1 MPKRSGALTVL
12 YAATLFASASLLFWV
27 QPMSAKMLLPLLGGT
42 PAVWNTCMLFFQAM
56 LLAGYAY
63 ALAVSKWLTLR
74 QQVAVHALLLLSTA
88 LTFPVLIS
96 EATARSVPR
105 EGDPTLWL
113 LWSLLTTVGLPFFA
127 VSTNSPL
134 LQRWFA
140 ETREPSARDP
150 YFLYA
155 ASNAGSLLALLSYPL
170 VVEPRLTLGGQS
182 RLWSLGYALLLA
194 LLAACAFAVL
204 RRQAQRGETEPHRA
218 SADEPTKPPTGETRP
233 ETGLSDAQTN
243 LRPREATGSAQMTA
257 DAEATAAANA
267 LGDAEAVSS
276 AEATGDI
283 KSLGKVE
290 AIGGDI
296 AESETLSWRR
306 RLRWVA
312 LAFVPSSLMLGVTT
326 YFSTDIASL
335 PLLWVVPLSLY
346 LLTLVCAF
354 ARRQIFKPRNVA
366 RVLPGVA
373 LVFALV
379 YLSGATQPVWLLLF
393 SHLCFFVVAALACHG
408 LLAADRPAVRHLAE
422 FYLLMSVGGVLGG
435 IFNALVAPTLFTAT
449 LEYPLVIVL
458 ACLLLPRPAA
468 DDGQRDTPR
477 ERWLDFGIPA
487 AVALLTL
494 LLALAVNRFAFE
506 WVQGL
511 ALVVG
516 VPLIVSYLFRRRPVR
531 FALALG
537 AVMLGS
543 NFHADL
549 TRHTLLAER
558 NFYGTLR
565 VTQDPGSDTHWL
577 YHGTTIHGRQSLALA
592 RHCEPLSY
600 YHREGPL
607 GHVFKSFDALPAN
620 ANVAIVGL
628 GTGATAAYTRAGQH
642 WTFYEINPAVVQI
655 ARDPDY
661 FTYLTYCAAAPVAVA
676 LGDARLQLQSAPPAH
691 YGLIVLD
698 AFSSDAIPVHL
709 MTVEALDLY
718 LSKLAP
724 GGLLVF
730 HISNRSLDLH
740 PVVADLA
747 LARNLHALG
756 FDDTARNQPG
766 GKEPSQWVVMARRPE
781 DIRTL
786 AADPRWQTLAG
797 RPGRPVWTDDFSN
810 IVSIFKWR

>member
-1 MPKRSGALTVL
+1 MPKRSSALTVL

-27 QPMSAKMLLPLLGGT
+27 QPMMAKMLLPLLGGT

-74 QQVAVHALLLLSTA
+74 QQVVVHALLLLSTA
-88 LTFPVLIS
+88 LTFPILIS
-96 EATARSVPR
+96 EATVSSVPR
-105 EGDPTLWL
+105 EGNPSLWL
-113 LWSLLTTVGLPFFA
+113 LWNLLTTVGLPFFA
-127 VSTNSPL
+127 VSTNGPL
-134 LQRWFA
+134 LQKWFA
-140 ETREPSARDP
+140 ETRQASSRDP

-170 VVEPRLTLGGQS
+170 LVEPRLTLGGQS
-182 RLWSLGYALLLA
+182 RLWSLGYALLLL
-194 LLAACAFAVL
+194 LLAACAFALL
-204 RRQAQRGETEPHRA
+204 RRQAQPGNAELHARAPGER
-218 SADEPTKPPTGETRP
+218 ETRDAETTP
-233 ETGLSDAQTN
+233 ETSA
-243 LRPREATGSAQMTA
+243 PREATLDGATR
-257 DAEATAAANA
+257 DAE
-267 LGDAEAVSS
+267 
-276 AEATGDI
+276 
-283 KSLGKVE
+283 VE
-290 AIGGDI
+290 A
-296 AESETLSWRR
+296 LSWRR

-346 LLTLVCAF
+346 LLTLVFAF
-354 ARRQIFKPRNVA
+354 ARRQIFKPRIVA

-373 LVFALV
+373 LIFALV
-379 YLSGATQPVWLLLF
+379 YLSGATQPTWLLLF
-393 SHLCFFVVAALACHG
+393 FHLFFFVVAAMACHG
-408 LLAADRPAVRHLAE
+408 QLAADRPAVRHLAE

-435 IFNALVAPTLFTAT
+435 LFNALVAPVIFNTT

-458 ACLLLPRPAA
+458 ACLLLPRPVAT
-468 DDGQRDTPR
+468 QEEEDTPR
-477 ERWLDFGIPA
+477 ERWLDAGVPAGI
-487 AVALLTL
+487 ALLTL
-494 LLALAVNRFAFE
+494 LLALVVSQFTLE
-506 WVQGL
+506 WVQSL

-516 VPLIVSYLFRRRPVR
+516 VPLIITYLFRRRPVR

-543 NFHADL
+543 NFHVNL
-549 TRHTLLAER
+549 NRQTLLAER
-558 NFYGTLR
+558 NFFGTLR
-565 VTQDPGSDTHWL
+565 VTQDTGDDTHWL

-607 GHVFKSFDALPAN
+607 GQLFKTFDAQLAG

-628 GTGATAAYTRAGQH
+628 GTGATAAYTRPGQS
-642 WTFYEINPAVVQI
+642 WTFYEINPAVVSI
-655 ARDPDY
+655 ARDPSY
-661 FTYLTYCAAAPVAVA
+661 FTYLSYCAAAPVAIS
-676 LGDARLQLQSAPPAH
+676 LGDARLQLQHAPPAH

-709 MTVEALDLY
+709 MTVEALDIY

-747 LARNLHALG
+747 LARSLVCLG

-781 DIRTL
+781 DVQTF
-786 AADPRWQTLAG
+786 AADTRWRPLEG
-797 RPGRPVWTDDFSN
+797 RTGRPVWTDDFSN
-810 IVSIFKWR
+810 IVTIFKWR

>member
-1 MPKRSGALTVL
+1 MPKRSSAVIVL
-12 YAATLFASASLLFWV
+12 YAATLFSSASLLFWV
-27 QPMSAKMLLPLLGGT
+27 QPMMARMLLPLLGGT

-74 QQVAVHALLLLSTA
+74 QQVVVHALLLLLTA
-88 LTFPVLIS
+88 LTFPILIS
-96 EATARSVPR
+96 DAAIRSVPR
-105 EGDPTLWL
+105 EGNPSLWL

-134 LQRWFA
+134 LQKWFA
-140 ETREPSARDP
+140 ETREASSRDP

-170 VVEPRLTLGGQS
+170 LLEPALTLGGQS
-182 RLWSLGYALLLA
+182 RLWSLGYALLLVLIAGCA
-194 LLAACAFAVL
+194 LTLL
-204 RRQAQRGETEPHRA
+204 RRQGKRVATGFRARAAEVNPPPATETNL
-218 SADEPTKPPTGETRP
+218 ETNP
-233 ETGLSDAQTN
+233 ETNS
-243 LRPREATGSAQMTA
+243 PREATGG
-257 DAEATAAANA
+257 AEA
-267 LGDAEAVSS
+267 
-276 AEATGDI
+276 
-283 KSLGKVE
+283 
-290 AIGGDI
+290 
-296 AESETLSWRR
+296 ETLSWRR

-312 LAFVPSSLMLGVTT
+312 LAFAPSSLMLGITA

-346 LLTLVCAF
+346 LLTLVFAF

-366 RVLPGVA
+366 RILPGVA
-373 LVFALV
+373 LIFVLV
-379 YLSGATQPVWLLLF
+379 YLSGATQPIWLLIF
-393 SHLCFFVVAALACHG
+393 SHLFFFIVAALGCHG
-408 LLAADRPAVRHLAE
+408 LLAEDRPAVRHLAE
-422 FYLLMSVGGVLGG
+422 FYLLMSVGGALGG
-435 IFNALVAPTLFTAT
+435 LFNALVAPAIFNTT
-449 LEYPLVIVL
+449 LEYPLVIIF
-458 ACLLLPRPAA
+458 ACLLLPRSVGGDAA
-468 DDGQRDTPR
+468 ARDTRR
-477 ERWLDFGIPA
+477 ERWLDAGIPA
-487 AVALLTL
+487 SIALLTI
-494 LLALAVNRFAFE
+494 LLALTVSRFVSD

-516 VPLIVSYLFRRRPVR
+516 VPLIVSYLFRRRPLR

-543 NFHADL
+543 SFHVNL
-549 TRHTLLAER
+549 NRHTLLAER
-558 NFYGTLR
+558 NFFGTLR
-565 VTQDPGSDTHWL
+565 VTQDAGDDQHWL
-577 YHGTTIHGRQSLALA
+577 YHGTTIHGRQSRALE

-607 GHVFKSFDALPAN
+607 GHVFKTFDALSAGGQ
-620 ANVAIVGL
+620 VAIVGL
-628 GTGATAAYTRAGQH
+628 GTGATAAYTRAGQR
-642 WTFYEINPAVVQI
+642 WTFYEINPAVVGI
-655 ARDPDY
+655 ARDPSY
-661 FTYLTYCAAAPVAVA
+661 FTYLSYCAAAPVEIS
-676 LGDARLQLQSAPPAH
+676 LGDARLRLQDAPPAH

-698 AFSSDAIPVHL
+698 AFSSDAIPMHL

-747 LARNLHALG
+747 RARSLACLG
-756 FDDTARNQPG
+756 FDDTARDQPG

-781 DIRTL
+781 DVATL
-786 AADPRWQTLAG
+786 AADSARWQKLEG
-797 RPGRPVWTDDFSN
+797 RPDRQVWSDDFSN

>member
-27 QPMSAKMLLPLLGGT
+27 QPMLAKMLLPLLGGT

-63 ALAVSKWLTLR
+63 ALVLSKWLTLR
-74 QQVAVHALLLLSTA
+74 QQVAVHALLLVVTA
-88 LTFPVLIS
+88 LTFPILIS
-96 EATARSVPR
+96 EATVRSVPR
-105 EGDPTLWL
+105 EGNPSLWL

-134 LQRWFA
+134 LQKWFA
-140 ETREPSARDP
+140 ETRQESSRDP

-170 VVEPRLTLGGQS
+170 IVEPRLTLGAQS
-182 RLWSLGYALLLA
+182 RLWSLGYALLLV
-194 LLAACAFAVL
+194 LLAACAFTLL
-204 RRQAQRGETEPHRA
+204 RRQSKQVETEPHPA
-218 SADEPTKPPTGETRP
+218 SLDVTEPTADETRLET
-233 ETGLSDAQTN
+233 DAKV
-243 LRPREATGSAQMTA
+243 S
-257 DAEATAAANA
+257 DAEATGGAVKGEVEAN
-267 LGDAEAVSS
+267 D
-276 AEATGDI
+276 
-283 KSLGKVE
+283 KVE
-290 AIGGDI
+290 VEA
-296 AESETLSWRR
+296 ETLSWRR

-346 LLTLVCAF
+346 LMTLVFAF
-354 ARRQIFKPRNVA
+354 ARRQIFKPHTTA

-379 YLSGATQPVWLLLF
+379 YLSGATQPVWLLIF
-393 SHLCFFVVAALACHG
+393 SHLFFFVVAAMACHA

-435 IFNALVAPTLFTAT
+435 LFNALVAPTLFNTT

-468 DDGQRDTPR
+468 DAGQLDTPR
-477 ERWLDFGIPA
+477 ERWLDVGVPA
-487 AVALLTL
+487 GVALLTL
-494 LLALAVNRFAFE
+494 IIALAVNRFVFD

-543 NFHADL
+543 GFHADL
-549 TRHTLLAER
+549 NRRTLLAER
-558 NFYGTLR
+558 NFFGTLR
-565 VTQDPGSDTHWL
+565 VTEDVGDDQQQHWL
-577 YHGTTIHGRQSLALA
+577 YHGTTIHGRQSLALD

-607 GHVFKSFDALPAN
+607 GQVFKSFDAQPAN
-620 ANVAIVGL
+620 GNVAIVGL
-628 GTGATAAYTRAGQH
+628 GTGATAAYTRAGQN
-642 WTFYEINPAVVQI
+642 WTFYEINPAVVRI
-655 ARDPDY
+655 ARDPAY
-661 FTYLTYCAAAPVAVA
+661 FTYLTYCANAPVAVA
-676 LGDARLQLQSAPPAH
+676 LGDARLQLHNAPPAH

-698 AFSSDAIPVHL
+698 AFSSDAIPLHL

-718 LSKLAP
+718 LSKLAA

-747 LARNLHALG
+747 HARNLRALG

-766 GKEPSQWVVMARRPE
+766 GKEPSQWVVLARRP
-781 DIRTL
+781 DDLQTL
-786 AADPRWQTLAG
+786 AADTRWQPLEG
-797 RPGRPVWTDDFSN
+797 RPGRPVWSDDFSN

>member
-1 MPKRSGALTVL
+1 MHMPKRSAGALTAL
-12 YAATLFASASLLFWV
+12 YATTLFLSALLLFWV
-27 QPMSAKMLLPLLGGT
+27 QPMAAKMLLPLLGGT

-63 ALAVSKWLTLR
+63 ALAVSRWLTLR
-74 QQVAVHALLLLSTA
+74 RQIFVHALLLLFTA
-88 LTFPVLIS
+88 LTFPILIS
-96 EATARSVPR
+96 ETTARSVPR
-105 EGDPTLWL
+105 EGDPSLWL

-127 VSTNSPL
+127 VSTHGPL
-134 LQRWFA
+134 LQKWFA
-140 ETREPSARDP
+140 ETRAASSGDP

-170 VVEPRLTLGGQS
+170 LVEPGLTLGGQS
-182 RLWSLGYALLLA
+182 RLWSLGYAALLV
-194 LLAACAFAVL
+194 LLAACAFALL
-204 RRQAQRGETEPHRA
+204 RRRATHPALEPANRAAHAQA
-218 SADEPTKPPTGETRP
+218 ETR
-233 ETGLSDAQTN
+233 
-243 LRPREATGSAQMTA
+243 A
-257 DAEATAAANA
+257 DAETKSTINSSRGVD
-267 LGDAEAVSS
+267 GDAEVVLVEGGPGL
-276 AEATGDI
+276 EA
-283 KSLGKVE
+283 
-290 AIGGDI
+290 
-296 AESETLSWRR
+296 ETLSWRR

-346 LLTLVCAF
+346 LLTLVFAF
-354 ARRQIFKPRNVA
+354 ARRQIFKPLKVA

-393 SHLCFFVVAALACHG
+393 SHLFFFVVAALGCHG
-408 LLAADRPAVRHLAE
+408 QLAEDRPAVRHLAE

-435 IFNALVAPTLFTAT
+435 LFNALVAPTFFDTT

-458 ACLLLPRPAA
+458 ACLLLPRPDAA
-468 DDGQRDTPR
+468 TERDPSR
-477 ERWLDFGIPA
+477 ERWLDLGIPA
-487 AVALLTL
+487 GIALLTL
-494 LLALAVNRFAFE
+494 LLALAVSRFVMD
-506 WVQGL
+506 WVQSL

-537 AVMLGS
+537 ACMLGS
-543 NFHADL
+543 NFHVNL
-549 TRHTLLAER
+549 NRRTLLAER
-558 NFYGTLR
+558 NFFGTLR
-565 VTQDPGSDTHWL
+565 VTEDPADNLHWL
-577 YHGTTIHGRQSLALA
+577 YHGTTIHGRQSRALD

-607 GHVFKSFDALPAN
+607 GHLFKTFNAEARN

-628 GTGATAAYTRAGQH
+628 GTGATAAYTRAGQN
-642 WTFYEINPAVVQI
+642 WTFYEINPAVVSI
-655 ARDPDY
+655 ARDPSY
-661 FTYLTYCAAAPVAVA
+661 FTYLSYCAAAPVEIA
-676 LGDARLQLQSAPPAH
+676 LGDARLQLHHAPPAH
-691 YGLIVLD
+691 YALIVLD
-698 AFSSDAIPVHL
+698 AFSSDAIPMHL

-747 LARNLHALG
+747 HARSLVCLS
-756 FDDTARNQPG
+756 FDDTAPNQTS

-781 DIRTL
+781 DVQAL
-786 AADPRWQTLAG
+786 AADPRWQRLEG
-797 RPGRPVWTDDFSN
+797 RPGRPVWTDASSN
-810 IVSIFKWR
+810 IVTIFKWR

>member
-1 MPKRSGALTVL
+1 LTVL
-12 YAATLFASASLLFWV
+12 YAATLFASATLLFWV

-63 ALAVSKWLTLR
+63 ALAVSRWLTPR
-74 QQVAVHALLLLSTA
+74 QQVVVHLLLLLSTA
-88 LTFPVLIS
+88 LSFPILIS
-96 EATARSVPR
+96 EATIRSVPR
-105 EGDPTLWL
+105 EGNPSLWL
-113 LWSLLTTVGLPFFA
+113 LGSLLTTVGLPFFA

-134 LQRWFA
+134 LQKWFA
-140 ETREPSARDP
+140 GTRHASARDP

-170 VVEPRLTLGGQS
+170 LVEPGLTLGGQS
-182 RLWSLGYALLLA
+182 RLWSLGYALLFVLI
-194 LLAACAFAVL
+194 AACAFALL
-204 RRQAQRGETEPHRA
+204 RRQAKGVDAGLPDRTPVSQVPLDEETN
-218 SADEPTKPPTGETRP
+218 P
-233 ETGLSDAQTN
+233 ETGAPRGASDG
-243 LRPREATGSAQMTA
+243 E
-257 DAEATAAANA
+257 E
-267 LGDAEAVSS
+267 
-276 AEATGDI
+276 
-283 KSLGKVE
+283 VE
-290 AIGGDI
+290 
-296 AESETLSWRR
+296 SLSWRR
-306 RLRWVA
+306 RLHWVA

-346 LLTLVCAF
+346 LLTLVFAF
-354 ARRQIFKPRNVA
+354 ARRQIFTPRLLA
-366 RVLPGVA
+366 RTLPGVT
-373 LVFALV
+373 LIFALV

-393 SHLCFFVVAALACHG
+393 SHLFFFAVASMACHAQ
-408 LLAADRPAVRHLAE
+408 LAADRPTVRHLAE

-435 IFNALVAPTLFTAT
+435 LFNALVAPTFFNTT

-468 DDGQRDTPR
+468 EAERDTPR
-477 ERWLDFGIPA
+477 ERWLDAGIPA
-487 AVALLTL
+487 GIALLTI
-494 LLALAVNRFAFE
+494 LLALVVSRFAFD
-506 WVQGL
+506 WVQAL

-516 VPLIVSYLFRRRPVR
+516 VPLIVSYLFKHRPVR

-543 NFHADL
+543 SFHVSL
-549 TRHTLLAER
+549 NRHTLFAER
-558 NFYGTLR
+558 NFFGTLR
-565 VTQDPGSDTHWL
+565 VTQDAGDDQRWL
-577 YHGTTIHGRQSLALA
+577 YHGTTIHGRQSRALD

-607 GHVFKSFDALPAN
+607 GQVFKTFDVAA
-620 ANVAIVGL
+620 AGGNVAIVGL
-628 GTGATAAYTRAGQH
+628 GTGATAAYTRAGQR
-642 WTFYEINPAVVQI
+642 WTFYEINPAVVEI
-655 ARDPDY
+655 ARDPAY
-661 FTYLTYCAAAPVAVA
+661 FTYLSYCAAAPVEIS
-676 LGDARLQLQSAPPAH
+676 LGDARLQLQNAPPAH

-698 AFSSDAIPVHL
+698 AFSSDAIPMHL
-709 MTVEALDLY
+709 MTVEALDIY
-718 LSKLAP
+718 LSKLAG

-747 LARNLHALG
+747 RARSLVGLA

-781 DIRTL
+781 DLHTL
-786 AADPRWQTLAG
+786 AADTRWQPLAG
-797 RPGRPVWTDDFSN
+797 RPDRAVWTDDFSN